1 MARGLVAVI
10 NRLPAWLAMALVLGL
25 TFGTLAAV
33 AARAELGRGVSS
45 ADWAAVRFTIT
56 QAIASALISV
66 ALAVPAARAL
76 ARRSFRG
83 RRALIT
89 LMGAPFLLPV
99 IVAVLG
105 LLAVFGRGG
114 VLNGALAA
122 LGFPQISI
130 YGFWGVVLAHVFFN
144 LPLAV
149 RLILQGWQA
158 IPAER
163 FRLTASLNGSVF
175 RLLEVPML
183 ARVVPGALLVVFLIC
198 LTSFAVALTLGGGPR
213 ATTVELAIYQAIQ
226 FDFDLGR
233 AALLACI
240 QFALGLSAA
249 FVAWQVTPSQG
260 MGRGLDRI
268 VQRWDKGSVGF
279 DALALTFATV
289 FLALPLLMVL
299 LRGAPGL
306 FDMPN
311 AVWAAAGRSVIVAV
325 ASAVLCVALALA
337 LAMRGG
343 VAVSVVGVLPL
354 AASGLVMGTGLFV
367 LVYPFVSPRSVAL
380 PVTVLVN
387 AALALPFA
395 VRAIAPAVAD
405 AKRDYG
411 RLSASLGLRGWDLLR
426 IVVIP
431 RARRPLGFAAG
442 LAAALSMGDL
452 GVITLFAGD
461 AQETLPLT
469 MYRLMGSYQMEA
481 AAGAGLLLLALSLA
495 LFWLCDQGGRRDA
508 DT

>member
-1 MARGLVAVI
+1 MI
-10 NRLPAWLAMALVLGL
+10 QKLPAWLAMALVLGL
-25 TFGTLAAV
+25 TLGTLAAV
-33 AARAELGRGVSS
+33 GWRAELGRGLSA

-56 QAIASALISV
+56 QAIMSAMLSV
-66 ALAVPAARAL
+66 VLAIPAARAL

-83 RRALIT
+83 RRILIT
-89 LMGAPFLLPV
+89 LLGAPFLLPV

-114 VLNGALAA
+114 VINSALAA
-122 LGFPQISI
+122 VGLPQISI

-163 FRLTASLNGSVF
+163 FRLVASLNGSVF

-183 ARVVPGALLVVFLIC
+183 ARVVPGAALVIFLIC

-240 QFALGLSAA
+240 QFGLGLSAA
-249 FVAWQVTPSQG
+249 FVAWQVTPTQG
-260 MGRGLDRI
+260 MGRGMDRI
-268 VQRWDKGSVGF
+268 VQRWDQGRAAV
-279 DALALTFATV
+279 DAAALSLVAL
-289 FLALPLLMVL
+289 FLLLPLAMVV
-299 LRGAPGL
+299 LRGVPGL
-306 FDMPN
+306 IEMPS
-311 AVWAAAGRSVIVAV
+311 AVWAAAGRSIMVATGSAGLCVVLAV
-325 ASAVLCVALALA
+325 ALSL
-337 LAMRGG
+337 RGG
-343 VAVSVVGVLPL
+343 VAVSVIGVMPL

-380 PVTVLVN
+380 PVTILVN
-387 AALALPFA
+387 ATLALPFA
-395 VRAIAPAVAD
+395 VRAIGPAVAD
-405 AKRDYG
+405 VKADYG
-411 RLSASLGLRGWDLLR
+411 KLAESLGMQGWNRLR
-426 IVVIP
+426 IVVFP
-431 RARRPLGFAAG
+431 RIRRPLGFAAG

-452 GVITLFAGD
+452 GVITLFAGE
-461 AQETLPLT
+461 AQETLPLA
-469 MYRLMGSYQMEA
+469 MYRLMGSYRMEA
-481 AAGAGLLLLALSLA
+481 AAGAGLLLLALSLL

-508 DT
+508 DA